1 MANNYFQFKQFLI
14 EQDNCAMK
22 VCTDSVLLAALT
34 TVNNL
39 NYALDIGTGT
49 GILALMLAQ
58 KNPTLEFDAIEIDE
72 LAFLQASNNF
82 SKSKFGTQIKPH
94 LVALQQF
101 VANKQYDLIITNP
114 PYFISKNNY
123 SITDL
128 QRAKARHDNDLTFE
142 ELIDSVM
149 KLLNDMGEFSLILPI
164 KEATIFKELATK
176 KGLFVINN
184 IYIKPKLTKFSNRIV
199 MVFSRQQ
206 IDEITEEFIV
216 YNEDNSQTDAF
227 KELTKNY
234 YL

>member
-176 KGLFVINN
+176 KGLFVIKN